1 MMRIALAYLSV
12 VLLWATT
19 PLAIKWSIESAG
31 FLFGVT
37 ARMAIGMLCVLLVLL
52 LSKHRLVWHGKA
64 QLTYLAVAL
73 QIYGSML
80 AIYWAAQFIPSGWIS
95 VIAGLTPLITALL
108 AAFWL
113 REQSLTWGKLLS
125 YFMGIAGLLIMFG
138 SAFDMNYDAVLGMGG
153 VLLGVFLQAF
163 SAVWVKRIDAKLPA
177 LVQVAG
183 GLLFALLAYLLT
195 WRVFGGDL
203 PIEVSFI
210 SSVSILYL
218 GVVATT
224 LGFVLY
230 YYLLTQLEATQ
241 VALITLVCPV
251 LSLLLG
257 HTANHE
263 LLTQK
268 IIIGTALILTALFIH
283 LFFDRFW
290 RLMKSRACKLS

>member
-1 MMRIALAYLSV
+1 MMRIAIAYISV
-12 VLLWATT
+12 ILLWATT

-37 ARMAIGMLCVLLVLL
+37 ARMAIGTFCVLLVLL

-64 QLTYLAVAL
+64 QLTYAAVAL

-80 AIYWAAQFIPSGWIS
+80 VIYWAAQFIPSGWIS

-108 AAFWL
+108 AAVWL
-113 REQSLTWGKLLS
+113 REQSLTLGKLLS
-125 YFMGIAGLLIMFG
+125 YFMGISGLVILFG
-138 SAFDMNYDAVLGMGG
+138 SAFDMNTDAVLGMAG
-153 VLLGVFLQAF
+153 VLFGVFLQAF

-183 GLLFALLAYLLT
+183 GLLLALLAYVLT
-195 WRVFGGDL
+195 WQVVGGQL
-203 PIEVSFI
+203 PTDISFI
-210 SSVSILYL
+210 SLASILYL

-230 YYLLTQLEATQ
+230 YYLLTQLETTQ

-251 LSLLLG
+251 MSLLLG
-257 HTANHE
+257 HTVNHE

-283 LFFDRFW
+283 LFFDRFL
-290 RLMKSRACKLS
+290 RRGRTA